1 MPFSCDRQVFLAD
14 TDSAGV
20 VYFASLLRLCHEAY
34 ELSLAEFGIDLQ
46 QFFRSDSLAIPIT
59 HAEIDFFQPIYAGD
73 RLTITLRGQ
82 KLSSATFQTKY
93 AIFQQ
98 SGELVSQAQ
107 TKHTCICPKNR
118 HKVDLPDQ
126 IDRWLLTVLSADGS
140 C

>member
-1 MPFSCDRQVFLAD
+1 LPFSCDRQVFLAD

-46 QFFRSDSLAIPIT
+46 QFFTSDRQAIPIT

-73 RLTITLRGQ
+73 QITISLSGQ
-82 KLSSATFQTKY
+82 KLTSATFHIKY

-98 SGELVSQAQ
+98 SGQLVSQAQ
-107 TKHTCICPKNR
+107 TKHTCICPATR
-118 HKVDLPDQ
+118 HKIALPDQ